1 MLSLDHI
8 FYVLC
13 YICLLSH
20 LAHRPSASW
29 PQHGKIEFQNISLR
43 YRPELPLVLN
53 RLKLTIEGAEKI
65 GIVGRTGAG
74 KSSMLKALLRLVEPC
89 GPHHHHPH
97 HHVFLSFSLSL
108 SFCVCMCEREC
119 VYVCIRERLIISSSC
134 YLCCANNDTILELMN
149 YICMDLIC
157 CYMYGRT

>member
-89 GPHHHHPH
+89 GPHHHRPH
-97 HHVFLSFSLSL
+97 YHVFLSLSLSL
-108 SFCVCMCEREC
+108 SVYVCEREYVFTYVYERDLSYPRVVTC
-119 VYVCIRERLIISSSC
+119 VVLITTLS
-134 YLCCANNDTILELMN
+134 
-149 YICMDLIC
+149 
-157 CYMYGRT
+157 